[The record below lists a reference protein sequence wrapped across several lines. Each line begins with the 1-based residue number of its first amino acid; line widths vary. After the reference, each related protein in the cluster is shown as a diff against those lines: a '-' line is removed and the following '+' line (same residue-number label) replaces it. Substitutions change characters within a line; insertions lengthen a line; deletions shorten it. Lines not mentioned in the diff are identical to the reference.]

1 MITVHANGNRVQY
14 GIKHF
19 ILDTIDDLTG
29 LNKELLTP
37 GSTIFIINT
46 SKYFMLNGKK
56 NWVEINPYG
65 MGNSS
70 NNGSGDNNGGSGGD
84 NDGSNPDDEL
94 NYDGGSIDGSDPKDL

>member
-1 MITVHANGNRVQY
+1 MGAVFSLNIVEYPT
-14 GIKHF
+14 IK
-19 ILDTIDDLTG
+19 
-29 LNKELLTP
+29 EY
-37 GSTIFIINT
+37 IN
-46 SKYFMLNGKK
+46 SNNFEKFFFMLNGKK